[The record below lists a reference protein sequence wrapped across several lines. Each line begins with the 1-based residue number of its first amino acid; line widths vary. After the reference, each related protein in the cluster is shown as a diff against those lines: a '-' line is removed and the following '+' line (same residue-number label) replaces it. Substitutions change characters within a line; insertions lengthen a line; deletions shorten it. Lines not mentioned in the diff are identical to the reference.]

1 MVRFAFWLNLLIFN
15 ALHIFLFG
23 HKYPCLV
30 ASQQMVLEFLFEGAD
45 DLGELLLLRVPVVG
59 IRADGFPLLLGEAAS
74 LVLLPVTL
82 LVSRH
87 ADTLYLA
94 GPLQLRQLDTLLGGQ
109 LTQEAHA
116 APVVVEDTSYL
127 RHEERVGQFGERHA
141 LMAIDGLDAQDV
153 PIDMP
158 ALLFG
163 LEGLVV
169 YLQDLA
175 EVFALLARLLPELW
189 IVGIVPQLAAGGFLH
204 LADIYVGWLAHLHGE
219 AHFVV
224 GHPCLLFPDRKPQ
237 HQLVYRSAGHGE
249 CHWSAVVQTARASL
263 APELADA
270 ALAGEAVAAYLD
282 GDAVEVGVGG
292 GLVVHFIAFGAF
304 FEVVPQDDGWDV
316 GGVYGGFK
324 DDSVVHIK
332 NLFYLA
338 ELHQHKTYQT
348 IFR

>member
-15 ALHIFLFG
+15 ALHIFLLG

-30 ASQQMVLEFLFEGAD
+30 ASKQMVLEFLFEGSD

-59 IRADGFPLLLGEAAS
+59 IRADGLPLLLREAAS
-74 LVLLPVTL
+74 LVLLLVTL
-82 LVSRH
+82 LVARH
-87 ADTLYLA
+87 SDTLYLA
-94 GPLQLRQLDTLLGGQ
+94 GTLQLRQLDALLGGQ

-116 APVVVEDTSYL
+116 APVVVKYASYL
-127 RHEERVGQFGERHA
+127 RHEERVGQFFERHA
-141 LMAIDGLDAQDV
+141 LMSIDGLDAQDV

-175 EVFALLARLLPELW
+175 EVLAFLAGLLAELG

-204 LADIYVGWLAHLHGE
+204 LADIYVGWLAHLHRE

-224 GHPCLLFPDRKPQ
+224 GHPCLLLPDGQPQ
-237 HQLVYRSAGHGE
+237 QQFVYRAAGHGE
-249 CHWSAVVQTARASL
+249 GHGAAVVQTARAAL
-263 APELADA
+263 APQLADA

-292 GLVVHFIAFGAF
+292 GLVIHFVAFGAF
-304 FEVVPQDDGWDV
+304 FEVVPQDDGGDV
-316 GGVYGGFK
+316 VGVDRGFK
-324 DDSVVHIK
+324 DDSVVHG
-332 NLFYLA
+332 
-338 ELHQHKTYQT
+338 
-348 IFR
+348 